1 MPSAFKSIWRFL
13 NHRAVLRIIGLGI
26 GGLFVYASLDKVARP
41 DRFAD
46 IVNDYQMLPLIF
58 INAFALAVP
67 WIEMVA
73 GAALLLGIWRRG
85 AALLL
90 SALTV
95 AFMIAIAQAELRHL
109 EIECGCFDVS
119 GLSATQASWDLFA
132 RDTGLLLGC
141 LLLWRRA

>member
-1 MPSAFKSIWRFL
+1 MRAALHSIWRFL
-13 NHRAVLRIIGLGI
+13 NHRSVLRIIGLAI
-26 GGLFVYASLDKVARP
+26 GGLFIYASLDKLAQP

-58 INAFALAVP
+58 INAFALAMP

-73 GAALLLGIWRRG
+73 GAALVLGVWRRG
-85 AALLL
+85 AALLMI
-90 SALTV
+90 ALTV
-95 AFMIAIAQAELRHL
+95 AFMAAIAQAQLRHL

-119 GLSATQASWDLFA
+119 GLSSTQASWSLFA
-132 RDTGLLLGC
+132 RDAGLLLGC